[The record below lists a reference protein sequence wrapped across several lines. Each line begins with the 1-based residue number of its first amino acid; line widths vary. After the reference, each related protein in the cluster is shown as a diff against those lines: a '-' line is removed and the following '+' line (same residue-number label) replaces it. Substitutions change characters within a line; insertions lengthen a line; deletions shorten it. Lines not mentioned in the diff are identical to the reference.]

1 MSSAAEARF
10 RVQAPNSTP
19 RAVTVIALDAAS
31 EPVVRRLADRT
42 WNRASFFTANV
53 SGPHGRPEEA
63 TFGSASL
70 TTNVSGPRDRSGD
83 AALGSAFT
91 LHGTL
96 RDLAGQPLALDDRV
110 AAADLIVMVASAGG
124 QADAAAAIG
133 RASSDRRVMT
143 TALIIG
149 TETASEAA
157 LAKTLAQVRPW
168 SLMVVMADADDY
180 IEDMLQA
187 LRA

>member
-1 MSSAAEARF
+1 MPSESVIMSSAAEARF

-19 RAVTVIALDAAS
+19 RAITVIALDAAS
-31 EPVVRRLADRT
+31 ERVVRRLADRA
-42 WNRASFFTANV
+42 WNRASFLTA
-53 SGPHGRPEEA
+53 HA
-63 TFGSASL
+63 
-70 TTNVSGPRDRSGD
+70 
-83 AALGSAFT
+83 
-91 LHGTL
+91 TL
-96 RDLAGQPLALDDRV
+96 RDLTGQPLVLDDRI

-124 QADAAAAIG
+124 HADAAAAIG